1 MNSRTNSWTI
11 FSRISCANLSTK
23 FARIRANSYEFF
35 ARKIGYVTNGLYCII
50 EKLLVSAIDFN
61 SKFENLLTSAGVIA
75 IELCKEYDIIVT
87 SFKFIRIQ
95 ISSVN
100 VHH

>member
-1 MNSRTNSWTI
+1 MENTLLVITFN
-11 FSRISCANLSTK
+11 AVDGNLQ
-23 FARIRANSYEFF
+23 
-35 ARKIGYVTNGLYCII
+35 II
-50 EKLLVSAIDFN
+50 LEKLLVSATDFN
-61 SKFENLLTSAGVIA
+61 SKFEHLLTSARVIA
-75 IELCKEYDIIVT
+75 TELYKECDIIVM